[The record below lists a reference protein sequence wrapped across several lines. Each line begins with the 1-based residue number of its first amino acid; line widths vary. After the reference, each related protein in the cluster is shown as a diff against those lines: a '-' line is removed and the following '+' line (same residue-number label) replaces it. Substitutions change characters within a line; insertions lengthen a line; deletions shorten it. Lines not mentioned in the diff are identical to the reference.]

1 MGPLRKISPPFL
13 TAGFLA
19 HILPNK
25 EPSDLPEG
33 PDQGDPEKAGAS
45 GSGTGQDEAF
55 DADRND
61 ADQEV
66 EDVDDDLE
74 ETLGGESADGA
85 SNEGRSGRGV
95 PLTSTG
101 TISSM
106 NTFSRPS
113 LPNWLVRIKDV
124 LFVSHQDHE
133 EFIPNYRRAVIVSG
147 SLVPFSILLEI
158 PGLTEHWYIRTY
170 GYQIVESQKNPPW
183 IIIALSFSLALAVIA
198 NVALVNRF
206 LERRVKRCTIISIIA
221 LTIHGDLLHSPHTFM
236 QVESAPSDILNIAT
250 VVIWAIQ
257 HRFDDGFTNGEAFW
271 MTICSTIVSSI
282 TNVILIWDLVT
293 TPNFEKAGMS
303 PPV

>member
-1 MGPLRKISPPFL
+1 MSPAFL
-13 TAGFLA
+13 TAAFLA
-19 HILPNK
+19 HFFPTK

-33 PDQGDPEKAGAS
+33 PDRGDPEKAGAS
-45 GSGTGQDEAF
+45 GSGTSQDEAF
-55 DADRND
+55 DTDRDD
-61 ADQEV
+61 ADQEI
-66 EDVDDDLE
+66 EDLDDFE
-74 ETLGGESADGA
+74 ENRGGESADGA
-85 SNEGRSGRGV
+85 ENEGRSGRGV

-101 TISSM
+101 TMSSM

-113 LPNWLVRIKDV
+113 LPNWIVRVKEV
-124 LFVSHQDHE
+124 LFVSHPDHE

-170 GYQIVESQKNPPW
+170 GYQIVESHKNPPW
-183 IIIALSFSLALAVIA
+183 IIIALSLSLALAVIA
-198 NVALVNRF
+198 NIALVNRF

-221 LTIHGDLLHSPHTFM
+221 LTIHGNLRTSHTFM
-236 QVESAPSDILNIAT
+236 QVEFAPSDILNIAT

-282 TNVILIWDLVT
+282 TNVTLIWDLVT

-303 PPV
+303 TPI